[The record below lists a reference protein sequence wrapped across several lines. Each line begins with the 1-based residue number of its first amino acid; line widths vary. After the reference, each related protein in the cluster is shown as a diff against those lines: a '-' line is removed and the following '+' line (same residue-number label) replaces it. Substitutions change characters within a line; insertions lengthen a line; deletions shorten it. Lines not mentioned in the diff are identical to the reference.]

1 MIGMDLKTELSKSL
15 IITRR
20 ELRDGLRDWRII
32 SPIVLL
38 TLILPSLMNFVAGR
52 AVAFVTN
59 YGAPVIGERLI
70 PFLLM
75 IVGFFPSTVTLVI
88 ALVSFVGEKERFSL
102 EPLLSAPLSNLQLYL
117 GKTLASVVQSLV
129 GAYLGI
135 AVYLVGLYFN
145 IGWRPPA
152 VLLAQIVALTTVQ
165 ALVMV
170 SAAVIL
176 STQATST
183 RASNLLSSFI
193 IIPMAL
199 LVQGEAAVMFWA
211 RYDVLWVIIF
221 GLVMIFAVLVRMGFK
236 LINREE
242 LLGREIDDLNL
253 RGAWRTFT
261 AQFMG
266 SAGGPPM
273 RWFRVEVLGT
283 VGRMRVPMML
293 MAGLV
298 AAGFVIG
305 FTYAPIYRL
314 PPAIFD
320 LSHVSVDLKAR
331 LEQFSLFTPQGV
343 GLVFFQNFRAI
354 LLATALGI
362 FSFGVVAAVIY
373 MLPLGL
379 AGYFA
384 GQVALAG
391 GNPWLFLLA
400 FILPHGIAEIS
411 AILLVGG
418 ATLRLGASLIAP
430 PPGRSVFEG
439 WLIALADWCK
449 IFLSLVLPLLIIAA
463 ILEVFLT
470 PQIILMVLGSR

>member
-1 MIGMDLKTELSKSL
+1 MLAPLELSKAL

-32 SPIVLL
+32 TPIVLL
-38 TLILPSLMNFVAGR
+38 TLILPALMNFVAGR
-52 AVAFVTN
+52 AVAFVTD

-88 ALVSFVGEKERFSL
+88 ALDSFVGEKERFSL

-135 AVYLVGLYFN
+135 AVYLIGLYFN
-145 IGWRPPA
+145 IGWQPPL
-152 VLLAQIVALTTVQ
+152 VLFFQVVLLTTVQ

-242 LLGREIDDLNL
+242 LLGRDIDDLNL
-253 RGAWRTFT
+253 RAGWQTFWQNLVGA
-261 AQFMG
+261 
-266 SAGGPPM
+266 AGRSPV
-273 RWFRVEVLGT
+273 RWFRVEVAAAFRRCLIPAG
-283 VGRMRVPMML
+283 L
-293 MAGLV
+293 MALLV
-298 AAGFVIG
+298 FAGFWIG
-305 FTYAPIYRL
+305 FYYASVFQL
-314 PPAIFD
+314 PAWIFD
-320 LSHVSVDLKAR
+320 LSHISKDLVDR
-331 LEQFSLFTPQGV
+331 LTQFALFTPEGV
-343 GLVFFQNFRAI
+343 GLVLFQNVRAVLI
-354 LLATALGI
+354 AAALGV
-362 FSFGVVAAVIY
+362 FSFGVVAAVIL

-379 AGYFA
+379 AGFFA

-391 GNPWLFLLA
+391 GNPLLFMVA
-400 FILPHGIAEIS
+400 FILPHGVAEIP
-411 AILLVGG
+411 AIILVGG
-418 ATLRLGASLIAP
+418 ATIRLGASLIAP
-430 PPGRSVFEG
+430 PPGKTVIDG
-439 WLIALADWCK
+439 LLIALADWVK
-449 IFLSLVLPLLIIAA
+449 IFIGLVLPLLIIAA
-463 ILEVFLT
+463 CLEVFLT
-470 PQIILMVLGSR
+470 PQVIVTVLGS